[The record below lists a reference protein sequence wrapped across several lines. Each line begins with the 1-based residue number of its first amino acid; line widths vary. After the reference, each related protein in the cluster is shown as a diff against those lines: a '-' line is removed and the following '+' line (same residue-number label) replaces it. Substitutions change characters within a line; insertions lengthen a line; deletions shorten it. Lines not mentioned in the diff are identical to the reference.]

1 MSPAHKVQDPAKRA
15 MLLTALYIAQEQ
27 YGHLSDEAIQRVSNR
42 LGLSPTEV
50 LSTASFYTLYQRQ
63 PSARYRIQVCSG
75 LSCHLCRGAEGLE
88 LQVRRKLGLAEGQDR
103 TKDGRFSIE
112 TVECLAA
119 CDTAPNLRIND
130 ELYPHLTPE
139 AADALLERLMKE

>member
-1 MSPAHKVQDPAKRA
+1 MSPTRQIQDPAKRA

-27 YGHLSDEAIQRVSNR
+27 YGHLSEEAIQRVSAR

-50 LSTASFYTLYQRQ
+50 LSTASFYTLYNRQ
-63 PSARYRIQVCSG
+63 PSARYRIQVCAG
-75 LSCHLCRGAEGLE
+75 LSCHLCDGAESLE
-88 LQVRRKLGLAEGQDR
+88 RQVRQKLGLAEGQDR
-103 TKDGRFSIE
+103 TKDGRFSVE

-130 ELYPHLTPE
+130 ELFADLTPE
-139 AADALLERLMKE
+139 ATDALLDRLMKE